1 MDEWMGEWMDVW
13 MDDNCCSK
21 VVLAEEEE
29 EEEEGRRVCLWMKV
43 GTLVHPGWPY
53 CIPLN

>member
-21 VVLAEEEE
+21 VVLAEEE

>member
-1 MDEWMGEWMDVW
+1 MDGW

-21 VVLAEEEE
+21 VLLAEEEE
-29 EEEEGRRVCLWMKV
+29 ERVCLWMKV

-53 CIPLN
+53 CTPLN